1 MAAETAGTK
10 GTAAG
15 LYSAGPGK
23 IVGQY
28 IRETLR
34 STGKRMRR
42 NWIGYV
48 FLLPYMILFL
58 LFVVAP
64 VLISIY
70 YSFTYYNIL
79 NPPEFIGLQNYLDLF
94 LHDEIFSGIAVKNTF
109 LFAVVTGPTGYV
121 ASLLFAW
128 FINELP
134 HKLRALVTVVFYAPS
149 ISGAVY
155 TIWTVIFSG
164 DAYGFANSTL
174 MTLGFINEP
183 IQWLS
188 NSSYM
193 MPVVMLVVIWM
204 SLGAGFLSFVAGFR
218 GLDRSLLEA
227 GMMDGIHNRWQEL
240 WYITLPS
247 MKPQMMFGA
256 VMSIT
261 SAFSIADQT
270 TALCGFP
277 STDYAVHTVVNHLQ
291 DYGTVRF
298 EMGYASAIA
307 TVLFVTMIVT
317 NRLVQA
323 FLRRI
328 GK

>member
-1 MAAETAGTK
+1 MGTVTTYK
-10 GTAAG
+10 EGACVRSRHIT
-15 LYSAGPGK
+15 PGK
-23 IVGQY
+23 I
-28 IRETLR
+28 IRLYVRENLQ
-34 STGKRMRR
+34 STRKRMRQ

-48 FLLPYMILFL
+48 FLLPYMVLFL
-58 LFVVAP
+58 TFVVAP
-64 VLISIY
+64 VVISIC

-79 NPPEFIGLQNYLDLF
+79 NPPEYIGLQNYLELF
-94 LHDEIFSGIAVKNTF
+94 LHDEIFTTAVKNTF
-109 LFAVVTGPTGYV
+109 LFAVVTGPAGYI

-134 HKLRALVTVVFYAPS
+134 NRVRALMILVFYAPS
-149 ISGAVY
+149 ISGAIY

-164 DAYGFANSTL
+164 DSYGFANSAL
-174 MTLGFINEP
+174 MSLGFINEP
-183 IQWLS
+183 VQWLS
-188 NSSYM
+188 NSRYM
-193 MPVVMLVVIWM
+193 MPVVMIVVIWM

-218 GLDRSLLEA
+218 GLDRSLFEA
-227 GMMDGIHNRWQEL
+227 GMMDGIKNRWQEL

-247 MKPQMMFGA
+247 MRPQMMFGA

-261 SAFSIADQT
+261 AAFSISDQT

-291 DYGTVRF
+291 DYGAVRF

-317 NRLVQA
+317 NQIVQA
-323 FLRRI
+323 LLRRI
-328 GK
+328 GR